1 MPPAYVPPAYVPQ
14 QLPEATLAPVDA
26 GLQDTADYGEVEID
40 VMDFFNQAEPSRL
53 SWEAIADPQLSLDP
67 TENAF
72 IPRLS

>member
-1 MPPAYVPPAYVPQ
+1 M
-14 QLPEATLAPVDA
+14 LF
-26 GLQDTADYGEVEID
+26 GLHEFSSLSTQRLLGFDRNIFPEVEID